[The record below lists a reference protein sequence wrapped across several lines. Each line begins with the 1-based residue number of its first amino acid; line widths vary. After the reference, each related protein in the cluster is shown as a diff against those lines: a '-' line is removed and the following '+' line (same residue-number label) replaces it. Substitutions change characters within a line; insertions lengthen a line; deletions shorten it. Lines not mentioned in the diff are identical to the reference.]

1 MGEQKNVYFNQHGE
15 VVSRGYDGR
24 NHYEQI
30 VFNLRQVEAI
40 KLIIE
45 KCIEEDHYRS
55 QYSPYSLRPFFGEG
69 FFYFQSVQIVVCHM
83 DNGLAVFATIIFG
96 FG

>member
-15 VVSRGYDGR
+15 VVGRGYDGR

-40 KLIIE
+40 KLLIQ
-45 KCIEEDHYRS
+45 KYSDKDHDQS
-55 QYSPYSLRPFFGEG
+55 QS
-69 FFYFQSVQIVVCHM
+69 
-83 DNGLAVFATIIFG
+83 N
-96 FG
+96 

>member
-30 VFNLRQVEAI
+30 AFNLRQVEAI

-45 KCIEEDHYRS
+45 KYGSKEKSH
-55 QYSPYSLRPFFGEG
+55 
-69 FFYFQSVQIVVCHM
+69 
-83 DNGLAVFATIIFG
+83 
-96 FG
+96 

>member
-45 KCIEEDHYRS
+45 KCNEQGRDQS
-55 QYSPYSLRPFFGEG
+55 QS
-69 FFYFQSVQIVVCHM
+69 
-83 DNGLAVFATIIFG
+83 N
-96 FG
+96 

>member
-30 VFNLRQVEAI
+30 VLNLRQVEAI
-40 KLIIE
+40 KLIIQ
-45 KCIEEDHYRS
+45 K
-55 QYSPYSLRPFFGEG
+55 YSGKDKS
-69 FFYFQSVQIVVCHM
+69 H
-83 DNGLAVFATIIFG
+83 
-96 FG
+96 

>member
-45 KCIEEDHYRS
+45 K
-55 QYSPYSLRPFFGEG
+55 YSGKEKSR
-69 FFYFQSVQIVVCHM
+69 
-83 DNGLAVFATIIFG
+83 
-96 FG
+96 

>member
-55 QYSPYSLRPFFGEG
+55 
-69 FFYFQSVQIVVCHM
+69 
-83 DNGLAVFATIIFG
+83 
-96 FG
+96 

>member
-15 VVSRGYDGR
+15 VVSREYDGR

-45 KCIEEDHYRS
+45 KYSGKEKS
-55 QYSPYSLRPFFGEG
+55 QS
-69 FFYFQSVQIVVCHM
+69 QS
-83 DNGLAVFATIIFG
+83 N
-96 FG
+96 

>member
-40 KLIIE
+40 KLLIQ
-45 KCIEEDHYRS
+45 KYSDKDHDQS
-55 QYSPYSLRPFFGEG
+55 QS
-69 FFYFQSVQIVVCHM
+69 
-83 DNGLAVFATIIFG
+83 N
-96 FG
+96 

>member
-45 KCIEEDHYRS
+45 KYGDKGHDQS
-55 QYSPYSLRPFFGEG
+55 QL
-69 FFYFQSVQIVVCHM
+69 
-83 DNGLAVFATIIFG
+83 N
-96 FG
+96 